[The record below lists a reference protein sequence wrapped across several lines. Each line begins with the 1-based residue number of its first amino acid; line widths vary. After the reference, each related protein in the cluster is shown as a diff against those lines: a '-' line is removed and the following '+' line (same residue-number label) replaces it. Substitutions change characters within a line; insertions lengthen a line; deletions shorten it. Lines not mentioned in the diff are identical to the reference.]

1 MRRQLDYILVR
12 RNGATVFLIWSPT
25 TPLLDLAMK
34 MRLSLRVLK
43 QHPTTGR
50 PDSTL
55 VHKIMVS
62 FLLAVKKKL
71 KNIQGHACGG
81 MYRSITWDHSL
92 SFM

>member
-1 MRRQLDYILVR
+1 
-12 RNGATVFLIWSPT
+12 
-25 TPLLDLAMK
+25 MK

-62 FLLAVKKKL
+62 FLLAVKKKTEKHSRARVRWDVPFNYLGPFTVLYVVL
-71 KNIQGHACGG
+71 KSEQLRANQI
-81 MYRSITWDHSL
+81 
-92 SFM
+92 

>member
-12 RNGATVFLIWSPT
+12 EKWRNSV
-25 TPLLDLAMK
+25 LDMEPYNTFIGLGYENAF
-34 MRLSLRVLK
+34 SLRVLK